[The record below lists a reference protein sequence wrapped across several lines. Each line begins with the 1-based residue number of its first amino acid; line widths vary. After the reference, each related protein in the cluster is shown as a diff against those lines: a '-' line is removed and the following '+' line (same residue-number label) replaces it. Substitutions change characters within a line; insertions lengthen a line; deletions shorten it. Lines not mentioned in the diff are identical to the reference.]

1 MAIANPELMLNK
13 MKCHT
18 LEIIW
23 KVSRAASQQLR
34 RGFNVFAKSRLGN
47 ARWVPKED
55 LSSTYPSLDF
65 RCLLIKSCI
74 PTKWVVETL
83 DRKKKM
89 SFSTAFRPGGL
100 LLQPFG
106 NKCMFV
112 SGVIRTGKPRGAR
125 RRFWCSLSTTTP
137 PQKGQ
142 EPQSNA
148 LAGFF
153 CPRLCGCPFLKY
165 NFNNNFSSCKFFFQC
180 LVLLRPLIRQ
190 TRAASWH

>member
-83 DRKKKM
+83 DRKKKCLFLLHLGQVV
-89 SFSTAFRPGGL
+89 SFCSPLATSACLYLELSALEST
-100 LLQPFG
+100 
-106 NKCMFV
+106 V
-112 SGVIRTGKPRGAR
+112 
-125 RRFWCSLSTTTP
+125 
-137 PQKGQ
+137 
-142 EPQSNA
+142 A
-148 LAGFF
+148 LAGGFGAASA
-153 CPRLCGCPFLKY
+153 PPHPPKKVKSPKVMHLQG
-165 NFNNNFSSCKFFFQC
+165 FSAQGSVVVHFWNTILITILAAASFFFS
-180 LVLLRPLIRQ
+180 
-190 TRAASWH
+190 A